1 MTGLFGR
8 RFCRLCVSSLLYF
21 SYMAYDPHWAELR
34 RLYRVKV
41 TKVLQDIRNGSVDEL
56 DLDKLHNFC
65 MDSLVLMSKVPES
78 VWRKAEKD
86 AQIAGLL
93 QEIHEAEG

>member
-1 MTGLFGR
+1 
-8 RFCRLCVSSLLYF
+8 
-21 SYMAYDPHWAELR
+21 MAYDPHWAELR

-41 TKVLQDIRNGSVDEL
+41 SKALQDIRDGSVEEI

-65 MDSLVLMSKVPES
+65 MDSLMLMSKVPEA

-93 QEIHEAEG
+93 QEIHEAES